1 MSLNN
6 LTQNG
11 ETTDKNCGNKGMMEH
26 VLEMN

>member
-11 ETTDKNCGNKGMMEH
+11 ETTDKNRGKKGMMKH
-26 VLEMN
+26 VQEMN